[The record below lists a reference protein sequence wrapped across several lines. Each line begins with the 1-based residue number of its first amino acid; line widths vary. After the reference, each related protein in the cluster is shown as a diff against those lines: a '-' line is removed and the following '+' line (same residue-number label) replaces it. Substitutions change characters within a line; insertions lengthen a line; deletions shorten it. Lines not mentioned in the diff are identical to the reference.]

1 MNASHGKIG
10 KSRLLNTLKPPLNQT
25 PLKLLPF
32 PTHTDTTFWNAK
44 WFPRSISPDWNKI
57 RCRSP
62 YGKFL
67 ITLIFLEEHKMS
79 QSNNQYY
86 LKNPKYRPVTM
97 ITTYLVTSKK
107 KYKLGLIVYLNLS
120 SSTSSN
126 SFIAQ
131 TSVRESCKSNFDQWN
146 LILSNVNSE
155 WRVSQGSKI
164 VKVWFDSLIKLS
176 FFNAILSTKSW

>member
-1 MNASHGKIG
+1 
-10 KSRLLNTLKPPLNQT
+10 
-25 PLKLLPF
+25 
-32 PTHTDTTFWNAK
+32 
-44 WFPRSISPDWNKI
+44 
-57 RCRSP
+57 
-62 YGKFL
+62 
-67 ITLIFLEEHKMS
+67 MS

-131 TSVRESCKSNFDQWN
+131 TSVRESCKSNFDQ
-146 LILSNVNSE
+146 
-155 WRVSQGSKI
+155 
-164 VKVWFDSLIKLS
+164 
-176 FFNAILSTKSW
+176 